1 MRSAEKQLGKW
12 NAPSEIKAVKNSVRS
27 GKINIRK
34 FQREEQIT
42 KEEEKIKCAQ
52 EAQSQIKAV
61 FVNGIRK
68 RGGIIWDIFF
78 LMRSLCLWTNVIDE
92 VDLYQGTHY
101 NVSGNWKMENS
112 KIFQRQERKQMV
124 YTSSEIQ
131 TILRCLNMS
140 PGEGNGIP
148 FQYCCLEK
156 SHGRR
161 SLAGCSPC
169 GC

>member
-1 MRSAEKQLGKW
+1 
-12 NAPSEIKAVKNSVRS
+12 
-27 GKINIRK
+27 
-34 FQREEQIT
+34 
-42 KEEEKIKCAQ
+42 
-52 EAQSQIKAV
+52 
-61 FVNGIRK
+61 
-68 RGGIIWDIFF
+68 
-78 LMRSLCLWTNVIDE
+78 MRSLCLWTNVIDE

-169 GC
+169 GCKESDMTDRLHFPFSLSCIGEGNGNPLQCSCLKNLRDGRAQWAAVCGVAQSQKRLKRLGSSSSSKQITAVNLIDIRHT